1 MKVDDNKCYAKAF
14 WQNEFV
20 MGKNYDCPTFESGIG
35 LYIAG
40 DAYYVLNGQIRNFSY
55 IKK

>member
-1 MKVDDNKCYAKAF
+1 
-14 WQNEFV
+14 

-40 DAYYVLNGQIRNFSY
+40 DSNKVLNGQIRNFSFT
-55 IKK
+55 KK